1 MRPRPERFRLML
13 AHRAAAAA
21 LEASLK
27 NEAADEYELHGA
39 RVSWEWPGAGSVVAS
54 LNHDAVIVTNEKAF
68 LEWLS
73 LTKPHQVIR
82 ECRLVVIN
90 QKWLQETFLTSLT
103 PFVGEPGVPDHR
115 DPEDVQTLLQPGER
129 MTTLDPETG
138 AVVPGVVWVKG
149 GGLRSVS
156 VKADSSTTR
165 RLNLAAA
172 DYAAGA
178 GLDQLGITIGES
190 SGREDQ
196 GGHGAGSEGSGRAG

>member
-1 MRPRPERFRLML
+1 MM

-27 NEAADEYELHGA
+27 NEAADEFEVHGA

-54 LNHDAVIVTNEKAF
+54 LNHDAVIVTDEKAF

-90 QKWLQETFLTSLT
+90 QKWLQEIFLTSLA

-115 DPEDVQTLLQPGER
+115 NPEDLLALLQPGER
-129 MTTLDPETG
+129 MATFDPETG
-138 AVVPGVVWVKG
+138 AVVPGVRWVKG

-165 RLNLAAA
+165 RLNFAAA

-178 GLDQLGITIGES
+178 GLDQLGITMGES
-190 SGREDQ
+190 SGRANQ
-196 GGHGAGSEGSGRAG
+196 GEHGAVSEGDSRAE